1 MDTLE
6 QLRDRIEFL
15 ERKLSLNTE
24 NTFKASPFEYEREA
38 PLVSNLTNVARAAVA
53 GSTPVALTWEV
64 PDDTRIEAFE
74 IWSKNLSDEAPQWV
88 FKGAVTQP
96 PWGDNIV
103 SDADKVVSFAVRTKL
118 RNGLG
123 TTIENSPT
131 VPISIT
137 APSNSITDPSQ
148 VGPNVIGDSAF
159 LRSGGDKIQIANAD
173 IISLQAT
180 KITAGTLVA
189 GVIYANAIAASQI
202 TAGTISAAVSMTSPT
217 IQSTSGSN
225 YAELSS
231 GRVIIYGATGYVQ
244 TLGGSVTVA
253 TNSGGS
259 PTSQSVITTPTT
271 ITIQD
276 ASLNIAA
283 VLQDVGSGNGR
294 LILSNGGSTN
304 ITLTGST
311 GNIDIG
317 GAYRMDSADVIN
329 SSKVFVG
336 ASVDVAGDVDF
347 GDELRQNGT
356 LIVNSSGAFVGAGV
370 DVGSNGVGCGGVNI
384 SGGHTGQT
392 VTFNAFPTQM
402 VFRGG
407 VLTGYTP

>member
-1 MDTLE
+1 MDSDL
-6 QLRDRIEFL
+6 QLQKRIEIL
-15 ERKLSLNTE
+15 EARLSVNAEGGYRPTQ
-24 NTFKASPFEYEREA
+24 FEYETEV
-38 PLVSNLTNVARAAVA
+38 PMVSDLRVVGTQNEGSWA
-53 GSTPVALTWEV
+53 GALTW
-64 PDDTRIEAFE
+64 IEPQNKDISGYE
-74 IWSKNLSDEAPQWV
+74 IWAQNVNDESSGWV
-88 FKGAVTQP
+88 KKGEVTQP
-96 PWGDNIV
+96 PWSDNIV
-103 SDADKVVSFAVRTKL
+103 TSDALTVQFSVRTKL

-123 TTIENSPT
+123 NTVTNSPT
-131 VPISIT
+131 VPVSIL
-137 APSNSITDPSQ
+137 APSVSITDPSQ

-159 LRSGGDKIQIANAD
+159 LRTGGDAIAIANAD

-202 TAGTISAAVSMTSPT
+202 SAGTISVAMVLTSPD
-217 IQSTSGSN
+217 IQSTSGSSFARLN
-225 YAELSS
+225 GGTILS
-231 GRVIIYGATGYVQ
+231 YG
-244 TLGGSVTVA
+244 TLGHVTTSNGVITVA
-253 TNSGGS
+253 THSGGTPTAVSTVIS
-259 PTSQSVITTPTT
+259 PTSI
-271 ITIQD
+271 IIQD
-276 ASLNIAA
+276 ASADIAA
-283 VLQDVGSGNGR
+283 TLQDVGSGNGR
-294 LILSNGGSTN
+294 LILTAGGTTS

-311 GNIDIG
+311 GTMNLT
-317 GAYRMDSADVIN
+317 GAYQMDGADVIN

-336 ASVDVAGDVDF
+336 AAVDVAGDVDF